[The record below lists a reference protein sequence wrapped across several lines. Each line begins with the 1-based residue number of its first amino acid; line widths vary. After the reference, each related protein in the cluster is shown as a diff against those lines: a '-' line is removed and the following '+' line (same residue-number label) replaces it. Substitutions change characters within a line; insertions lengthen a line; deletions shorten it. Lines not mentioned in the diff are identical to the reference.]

1 MTNPFISRSRA
12 AFHSLCGIAIAAAA
26 ISAFALGPV
35 HAATLTW
42 DSDPATAG
50 VQEGDGNWTPG
61 GATFWNGSTNVAT
74 ANDLATDI
82 ARFGNGGTLA
92 DVATIDT
99 DTRSINGLVFGAT
112 NTNGYLLS
120 SVTTSVL
127 TVGAG
132 GIMIN
137 SGAQATTVG
146 SGNLTLA
153 LGANQT
159 WTNSSANPLTLDA
172 PLNGGGKLLTLSG
185 TGPVYFAAGFSNLGL
200 NSIFNTG
207 TNVTITDDSTVNTPL
222 FANGNT
228 TISAGTTLSLNQ
240 IVVIN
245 STGVLTVTDTGLLTG
260 VQFRIG
266 STSGQAANL
275 TVRDGG
281 QVTAA
286 TSMEFS
292 HAGGSVA
299 SNLNVNPGGTFTT
312 PVGFT
317 MTGVGA
323 INFNGG
329 TLKFT
334 GTLADLRA
342 GGAAVL
348 TLNVIEPAIIDV
360 AATKTVGVSQIL
372 AHAGADPADGGLI
385 KTGAGIL
392 ELKATNTYNGDTDV
406 EGGTLALT
414 TAYLNNFSTVTI
426 AAGAVLKLNHSTTDA
441 VAGLVLDGVVKAD
454 GVYNAAN
461 SGGLITGTGSI
472 LVDSTPSADDPL
484 SLALAALR
492 NHINGAVILTA
503 AQINTHA
510 ATIRSN
516 AAKLGT
522 NPAIIADALSLVTL
536 YETKKGALFVAAPT
550 RGGYLRAATGF
561 DLPNAI
567 LTLEQRILDN
577 TYTATSLAA
586 NESLLRN
593 WKIGSSAHFPGSVAP
608 PADAT
613 ASRSVPINA
622 SQPKVWGAPVM
633 FYDYDARRP
642 TGSYLAPGSIGIVTV
657 PAALVNKG
665 FKVRVGAH
673 SWDLTAKDRIERIDR
688 ISRVYNITST
698 TTKVAN
704 PFGGGIY
711 IEVPYLAN
719 AGLVSVQI
727 TNAVRSPFFSSTSF
741 HRTTLSEWQD
751 TERTQPG
758 PWADFESDRFMMQV
772 PRSWIYNFADP
783 VTLMA
788 DWDMAMDAV
797 SDLMGLPLIRP
808 KTVMYAQ
815 VDVILRANVNAP
827 GYPFVNDAYDPYTA
841 TNGNKSHYLLT
852 GPQNSPWATLH
863 ELGHAHLFTKFTG
876 EVESAVNLLYVAALN
891 RKFGKSLDQAFGA
904 SIGAPGDTSTINL
917 RYVSLEWTL
926 KNVFRTGN
934 KTMLTADMS
943 YEHKGY
949 AKYVEIANLFGWDA
963 VGDFWRSV
971 NMDFENGIT
980 YPRTNS
986 DPTDSRIVRM
996 SKAARVD
1003 LRPLLH
1009 FWGAPPLN
1017 ATNVRNAINA
1027 AALPPSGAIY
1037 RRLKYYQAVVPT
1049 SQSGYNTFY
1058 YAIDGSGADTEIK
1071 ALFTNKTYTT
1081 AIADSAK
1088 AAIQGIIDLYFP
1100 NGDPDL
1106 IVPPST
1112 MWDVAPGTVGV
1123 GDGTITTAAGIWNT
1137 TTANWT
1143 NNAGAN
1149 NALWVNDSNAS
1160 FGSGTYTVTLA
1171 SGVSVR
1177 SLTVAP
1183 GAGNLT
1189 LKAAADNGSMTV
1201 AANALWNINDNVL
1214 NINADAI
1221 TDTKL
1226 TMASGHVLTVT
1237 GSGTFNTGEKPA
1249 GADWSVAGA
1258 LLSAQGTLT
1267 LRGNA
1272 LGVGKFGTIS
1282 LAPNTSYF
1290 HEKNLAETYAN
1301 KWLIDGTG
1309 QATFNSRYA
1318 VTPTYSGEILGTGGI
1333 TFNGTAVLSAANS
1346 YAGATIVATGT
1357 LSLTGNRVAAAAGG
1371 ITVGNVNNS
1380 TGTLNIS
1387 NGNYTVG
1394 TTSVGYGNGTSA
1406 GILNQTGG
1414 SLTLSATQLIIGNS
1428 VTSTTAPG
1436 TGATGT
1442 YSLSGGTLTG
1452 APAGTRGIIIGTN
1465 NGTTGTFNLSGTG
1478 NLVMDSS
1485 IVMVGGRTDA
1495 VISGVSGTFNQSAG
1509 SANIGTL
1516 AVAGGAGANATGD
1529 LTLTGGV
1536 FAVSAFPSLATANG
1550 STATITF
1557 GGTSVATLPAFP
1569 TNRGSGSTATVY
1581 FNGGTLVPAAASTTY
1596 FGGLT
1601 NAFVKSGG
1609 AKFNIPAGRDI
1620 TVSQSLLTDSI
1631 STGGGLTKSGTG
1643 KLTLSGASTYTGNTT
1658 VSAGTLE
1665 LALGGR
1671 LKFVPKANGI
1681 ANKITGSGTLSLKG
1695 AFAIDLSGAAAAN
1708 GNSWTLVDAG
1718 TLAETYD
1725 VSFSVPGFTQSSN
1738 IWTKTDASGKW
1749 TFTEATGVL
1758 SYTATTGYLSWIA
1771 GFSVGTN
1778 NLPADDFDNDGLSN
1792 LLEYALNGDP
1802 SVSGT
1807 SILPQ
1812 LTVTA
1817 TDFEFT
1823 YSRLDLSL
1831 ADTTQNFQYGSF
1843 FTDWTSIFVP
1853 AAPGVSSAGITTI
1866 TVTDTGTID
1875 SIKISVPKSAAVS
1888 GILFGRLQVIK

>member
-1 MTNPFISRSRA
+1 MSMGLA
-12 AFHSLCGIAIAAAA
+12 QG
-26 ISAFALGPV
+26 
-35 HAATLTW
+35 ATLTW
-42 DSDPATAG
+42 DSDTATTG
-50 VQEGDGNWTPG
+50 VQEGDGNWTPS
-61 GATFWNGSTNVAT
+61 GATFWNGSANVAT
-74 ANDLATDI
+74 ANDLVTDI

-92 DVATIDT
+92 DVATINT
-99 DTRSINGLVFGAT
+99 DPRSINGLVFGAT
-112 NTNGYLLS
+112 TTNGYFLS
-120 SVTTSVL
+120 SDTTSVL

-132 GIMIN
+132 GILLN
-137 SGAQATTVG
+137 SGAQTTTVG

-153 LGANQT
+153 LGGNQT
-159 WTNSSANPLTLDA
+159 WTNSSASVLTIDA
-172 PLNGGGKLLTLSG
+172 PLDGGGKQLNLSG
-185 TGPVYFAAGFSNLGL
+185 TGPVTFAAGFSNFSL
-200 NSIFNTG
+200 NCTFASG
-207 TNVTITDDSTVNTPL
+207 TNVTITDDATINSAI

-228 TISAGTTLSLNQ
+228 TISAGTTQSLNQ

-245 STGVLTVTDTGLLTG
+245 NTGLLTISDTGVLTGS
-260 VQFRIG
+260 QFRIG
-266 STSGQAANL
+266 SNSGQAANL

-281 QVTAA
+281 QVIAA
-286 TSMEFS
+286 TSIEFS
-292 HAGGSVA
+292 HAGGTVP
-299 SNLNVNPGGTFTT
+299 SNLNVNLGGTFTT

-334 GTLADLRA
+334 STLADLRVA
-342 GGAAVL
+342 GAAVL

-360 AATKTVGVSQIL
+360 AASTTVSVSQIL
-372 AHAGADPADGGLI
+372 AHAGADPTDGGLI
-385 KTGAGIL
+385 KTGAGTL
-392 ELKATNTYNGDTDV
+392 DLKAANTYNGDTDV

-414 TAYLNNFSTVTI
+414 TASLNNFSTVTI
-426 AAGAVLKLNHSTTDA
+426 ATGAVLKLNFSTTDF
-441 VAGLVLDGVVKAD
+441 VAGLVLGGVTKAD

-461 SGGLITGTGSI
+461 SGGFITGTGS
-472 LVDSTPSADDPL
+472 LQVDSTPSPDDPL
-484 SLALAALR
+484 TLAFAALR
-492 NHINGAVILTA
+492 NHINGVAILTA
-503 AQINTHA
+503 AQINTQA

-522 NPAIIADALSLVTL
+522 NATIIADALSLVTL
-536 YETKKGALFVAAPT
+536 YETKKGALFVVAPT
-550 RGGYLRAATGF
+550 RGGYLRADTGYE
-561 DLPNAI
+561 LPNAM

-577 TYTATSLAA
+577 TFTATSLAA
-586 NESLLRN
+586 NETLLRN

-613 ASRSVPINA
+613 ASRSVTINA
-622 SQPKVWGAPVM
+622 SQPKVWGAPVE

-673 SWDLTAKDRIERIDR
+673 SWDLTAKTRIERIDR

-698 TTKVAN
+698 TTKIAN

-751 TERTQPG
+751 TERTYPG

-772 PRSWIYNFADP
+772 PRSWIYAFADP
-783 VTLMA
+783 VSLMA
-788 DWDMAMDAV
+788 DWDKAMDAV
-797 SDLMGLPLIRP
+797 SDLMGLLLVRP

-815 VDVILRANVNAP
+815 VDVILRANVYAP
-827 GYPFVNDAYDPYTA
+827 GYPSVNDAYDPYAA
-841 TNGNKSHYLLT
+841 TNGNKIHYLLT
-852 GPQNSPWATLH
+852 GPQDSPWSILH
-863 ELGHAHLFTKFTG
+863 ELGHSQTFTKFTG
-876 EVESAVNLLYVAALN
+876 EVESAVNLLYVAVLN
-891 RKFGKSLDQAFGA
+891 RKFGKTLDQAFGA
-904 SIGAPGDTSTINL
+904 SIGAPSDTSTINL

-963 VGDFWRSV
+963 VGDFWKSV
-971 NMDFENGIT
+971 NVDFENGIT
-980 YPRTNS
+980 YPLTNS

-1009 FWGAPPLN
+1009 FWGVPPLN
-1017 ATNVRNAINA
+1017 ATNVRNSINA

-1037 RRLKYYQAVVPT
+1037 RRLKYYQSVVPT
-1049 SQSGYNTFY
+1049 TQSGYNTFY

-1071 ALFTNKTYTT
+1071 ALHTNSTYTT

-1106 IVPPST
+1106 IVPAST
-1112 MWDVAPGTVGV
+1112 TWDVAPGTVGA
-1123 GDGTITTAAGIWNT
+1123 GDGTITSAAGTWNT

-1143 NNAGAN
+1143 YNAGAN

-1201 AANALWNINDNVL
+1201 AANALWNIGDNVL
-1214 NINADAI
+1214 NINADAV

-1226 TMASGHVLTVT
+1226 TMASGYVLTVT
-1237 GSGTFNTGEKPA
+1237 GSGTFNTGEKPV

-1290 HEKNLAETYAN
+1290 HEKNLAETYVN
-1301 KWLIDGTG
+1301 KWIIDGTG

-1318 VTPTYSGEILGTGGI
+1318 VTPTYSGEISGTGGV
-1333 TFNGTAVLSAANS
+1333 TFNGTEVLSAANT

-1357 LSLTGNRVAAAAGG
+1357 LSLTGNRVATASGG

-1414 SLTLSATQLIIGNS
+1414 SLTLSATQLIVGNS
-1428 VTSTTAPG
+1428 VTSTNAPG
-1436 TGATGT
+1436 TGASGT
-1442 YSLSGGTLTG
+1442 YNLSGGTLTG

-1465 NGTTGTFNLSGTG
+1465 NGTTATFNLSGTG

-1495 VISGVSGTFNQSAG
+1495 VISGVSGSFNQSGG
-1509 SANIGTL
+1509 SADIGTL
-1516 AVAGGAGANATGD
+1516 AVAGGAGATETGN
-1529 LTLTGGV
+1529 LNLTGGT
-1536 FAVSAFPSLATANG
+1536 FAASAFPSLATASG

-1557 GGTSVATLPAFP
+1557 GGTALATLPAFP
-1569 TNRGSGSTATVY
+1569 TARGSGSTATVY
-1581 FNGGTLVPAAASTTY
+1581 FNGGTLTPAVASSTY

-1609 AKFNIPAGRDI
+1609 AKFDVPSGRDI
-1620 TVSQSLLTDSI
+1620 TVSQALLTDGV

-1643 KLTLSGASTYTGNTT
+1643 KLILSGASTYTGSTT

-1665 LALGGR
+1665 LALGGS
-1671 LKFVPKANGI
+1671 LKFVPRANGI
-1681 ANKITGSGTLSLKG
+1681 TNKVTGAATLSLKG
-1695 AFAIDLSGAAAAN
+1695 AFAIDLSGAATAN
-1708 GNSWTLVDAG
+1708 GNSWTLVDVG
-1718 TLAETYD
+1718 TLAETFD
-1725 VSFSVPGFTQSSN
+1725 PSFAVTGFTQSAN
-1738 IWTKTDASGKW
+1738 VWTKTDASGKW

-1758 SYTATTGYLSWIA
+1758 SYSATASFSSWIA
-1771 GFSVGTN
+1771 GYSVGTEN
-1778 NLPADDFDNDGLSN
+1778 QPADDFDNDGLSN
-1792 LLEYALNGDP
+1792 LLEYALNGNP
-1802 SVSGT
+1802 SVSNT

-1812 LTVTA
+1812 LTVTD

-1831 ADTTQNFQYGSF
+1831 ADTTQYFQYGSF
-1843 FTDWTSIFVP
+1843 LSGWTSIFVP
-1853 AAPGVSSAGITTI
+1853 PGPGVSSVGIATV
-1866 TVTDTGTID
+1866 TVTDTGSTD
-1875 SIKISVPKSAAVS
+1875 SVKISIPKSAETS
-1888 GILFGRLQVIK
+1888 GSLFGRLQVTK

>member
-1 MTNPFISRSRA
+1 MTNHFLLSLEQVLRA
-12 AFHSLCGIAIAAAA
+12 LRGVAITA
-26 ISAFALGPV
+26 ITALALGSV
-35 HAATLTW
+35 HAATFTW
-42 DSDPATAG
+42 DSDTATTG

-61 GATFWNGSTNVAT
+61 GATFWNGSANVPT
-74 ANDLATDI
+74 ANDLVTDV

-92 DVATIDT
+92 DVATINADT
-99 DTRSINGLVFGAT
+99 QSINGLIFGAT
-112 NTNGYLLS
+112 LTNGYLLS
-120 SVTTSVL
+120 SDSTSVL
-127 TVGAG
+127 AVGAG
-132 GIMIN
+132 GIVIQ
-137 SGAQATTVG
+137 SGAQPTVFG
-146 SGNLTLA
+146 SGNLSPA

-159 WTNSSANPLTLDA
+159 WTNSSASAFTLDA
-172 PLNGGGKLLTLSG
+172 PLNGGAKQLTLSG
-185 TGPVYFAAGFSNLGL
+185 GGPIIFAGGFSNLGL

-207 TNVTITDDSTVNTPL
+207 TNVTITEDSVITTAL
-222 FANGNT
+222 FANGIT
-228 TISAGTTLSLNQ
+228 TISAGTTSSANQ
-240 IVVIN
+240 YIVIN
-245 STGVLTVTDTGLLTG
+245 TTGHVTVRDTGILTG
-260 VQFRIG
+260 ALLRIG
-266 STSGQAANL
+266 STSGQSANV
-275 TVRDGG
+275 TVTEGG
-281 QVTAA
+281 QITAGTQVA
-286 TSMEFS
+286 FS
-292 HAGGSVA
+292 HGGGTVLSY
-299 SNLNVNPGGTFTT
+299 LNVNEGGTFTT

-317 MTGVGA
+317 MTGVGG

-329 TLKFT
+329 ILKFT
-334 GTLADLRA
+334 STLTDLRV
-342 GGAAVL
+342 GGSAVL
-348 TLNVIEPAIIDV
+348 TLNVIEKAIIDV
-360 AATKTVGVSQIL
+360 APGVTVGVSQVL
-372 AHAGADPADGGLI
+372 AHADVPATDGGLL
-385 KTGAGIL
+385 KTGLGTL
-392 ELKATNTYNGDTDV
+392 DLKATNTYNGDTDV
-406 EGGTLALT
+406 EAGTLALT
-414 TAYLNNFSTVTI
+414 AASLNNFSNVSVAT
-426 AAGAVLKLNHSTTDA
+426 GAVLKLNHASSDA
-441 VAGLVLDGVVKAD
+441 VAGLVLGGVVKAD
-454 GVYNAAN
+454 GTYNAAN
-461 SGGLITGTGSI
+461 SGGFITGTGSI
-472 LVDSTPSADDPL
+472 LVDSTPAADDPML
-484 SLALAALR
+484 IALAALR
-492 NHINGAVILTA
+492 NHINGVTILTA
-503 AQINTHA
+503 AQLNTHA

-522 NPAIIADALSLVTL
+522 NPTIIADALSLVTL
-536 YETKKGALFVAAPT
+536 YETKKGALFVVAPT
-550 RGGYLRAATGF
+550 RGGYDRAATGF
-561 DLPNAI
+561 ELQNAM

-577 TYTATSLAA
+577 TYTAACLAA

-613 ASRSVPINA
+613 ISRTVPINA
-622 SQPKVWGAPVM
+622 SQPKIYGAPVM
-633 FYDYDARRP
+633 YHDYDARRP

-657 PAALVNKG
+657 PAVLVNKG

-673 SWDLTAKDRIERIDR
+673 SWDLTAKTRIERIDR

-698 TTKVAN
+698 TTRIAH
-704 PFGGGIY
+704 PMGGGIY

-719 AGLVSVQI
+719 AGIVSVQI

-751 TERTQPG
+751 SERTFPG

-772 PRSWIYNFADP
+772 PRSWIYAFADP
-783 VTLMA
+783 VTLMG
-788 DWDMAMDAV
+788 DWDKAMDAV

-827 GYPFVNDAYDPYTA
+827 GYPCVNDAYDPYTA
-841 TNGNKSHYLLT
+841 TNGNKAHYLLT
-852 GPQNSPWATLH
+852 GPQDSPWACLH
-863 ELGHAHLFTKFTG
+863 ELGHGHSFTKFTG
-876 EVESAVNLLYVAALN
+876 EVESAVNLLYVPALDL
-891 RKFGKSLDQAFGA
+891 KFGKTLDQAFGA
-904 SIGAPGDTSTINL
+904 SIGAPSDTSSINL

-963 VGDFWRSV
+963 VGAFWKSV
-971 NMDFENGIT
+971 NVDYENGIT
-980 YPRTNS
+980 YPLTNS

-1009 FWGAPPLN
+1009 FWGVPPLN
-1017 ATNVRNAINA
+1017 ATNVRNSINA

-1037 RRLKYYQAVVPT
+1037 RRLKYYQSVVPT

-1071 ALFTNKTYTT
+1071 GMFTNSSYTT

-1106 IVPPST
+1106 IPLMSKT
-1112 MWDVAPGTVGV
+1112 WDIAPGIVGP
-1123 GDGTITTAAGIWNT
+1123 GDGSITTAAATWNT

-1143 NNAGAN
+1143 NDAGVN

-1160 FGSGTYTVTLA
+1160 FGSGIYTVTLA

-1201 AANALWNINDNVL
+1201 AANALWNIGDNVL
-1214 NINADAI
+1214 NINADAV

-1226 TMASGHVLTVT
+1226 TMASGHILTVT
-1237 GSGTFNTGEKPA
+1237 GSGTFNTGEKPV

-1258 LLSAQGTLT
+1258 VLSAQGTLT

-1272 LGVGKFGTIS
+1272 LSVGKFGTVS

-1301 KWLIDGTG
+1301 SWIIDGTG

-1318 VTPTYSGEILGTGGI
+1318 VTPTYSGEISGTGGV
-1333 TFNGTAVLSAANS
+1333 TFNGTGVLSAANT

-1357 LSLTGNRVAAAAGG
+1357 LGLTGNRVAEATGG

-1380 TGTLNIS
+1380 SATLNIS
-1387 NGNYTVG
+1387 NGNYTSG
-1394 TTSVGYGNGTSA
+1394 TISVGYGNGTSA

-1414 SLTLSATQLIIGNS
+1414 SLTLSATQLIVGNS

-1436 TGATGT
+1436 TGASGT
-1442 YSLSGGTLTG
+1442 YNLSGGTLTG
-1452 APAGTRGIIIGTN
+1452 APAGTRGIILGTN
-1465 NGTTGTFNLSGTG
+1465 NGTTATFNLSGTG
-1478 NLVMDSS
+1478 NLVMDSC
-1485 IVMVGGRTDA
+1485 IVMVGGRTDSP
-1495 VISGVSGTFNQSAG
+1495 ISGVSGSFNQSGG
-1509 SANIGTL
+1509 SADIGTL
-1516 AVAGGAGANATGD
+1516 TVAGGTGTAATGN
-1529 LTLTGGV
+1529 LNLTGGT
-1536 FAVSAFPSLATANG
+1536 FITSAFPFLASAAS
-1550 STATITF
+1550 STATITL
-1557 GGTSVATLPAFP
+1557 GGTVLATLPAFP
-1569 TNRGSGSTATVY
+1569 TTRGAGSTATLY
-1581 FNGGTLVPAAASTTY
+1581 FNGGTLIPAAASTAY

-1609 AKFNIPAGRDI
+1609 AKFDVPTDRDI
-1620 TVSQSLLTDSI
+1620 TVAQALLTDSLSI
-1631 STGGGLTKSGTG
+1631 GGGLTKSGTG

-1658 VSAGTLE
+1658 LPAGMLE
-1665 LALGGR
+1665 LALGGS

-1681 ANKITGSGTLSLKG
+1681 TNKITGTGTLLLKG
-1695 AFAIDLSGAAAAN
+1695 AFTIDLSGAAAAN
-1708 GNSWTLVDAG
+1708 GNSWTLVDVG

-1725 VSFSVPGFTQSSN
+1725 VSFTVTGFTQASN
-1738 IWTKTDASGKW
+1738 VWTKADASGTW
-1749 TFTEATGVL
+1749 TFTEASGVL
-1758 SYTATTGYLSWIA
+1758 SYTGTAGFSSWIA
-1771 GFSVGTN
+1771 GYPVGTKN
-1778 NLPADDFDNDGLSN
+1778 QPTDDFDNDGINN
-1792 LLEYALNGDP
+1792 LMEYVLNGNP
-1802 SVSGT
+1802 SVSSS

-1812 LTVTA
+1812 LVVTA

-1831 ADTTQNFQYGSF
+1831 ADTAQSFQYGSNLAG
-1843 FTDWTSIFVP
+1843 WTSVLIP
-1853 AAPGVSSAGITTI
+1853 TGPGVSSVGIA
-1866 TVTDTGTID
+1866 TVTIADSGTTD
-1875 SIKISVPKSAAVS
+1875 SVKVSIPKSAAQS
-1888 GILFGRLQVIK
+1888 GKLFGRLEVIK